1 MAGWAAGRIL
11 HLQMRSHKASAGMEA
26 VGGGRK
32 ADAWVN
38 STKAESAEHGTF
50 SKIIQA
56 ES

>member
-1 MAGWAAGRIL
+1 MAGWAAARIL

-38 STKAESAEHGTF
+38 STKAESAEHGIF